1 MNGFPM
7 PIEDQ
12 YGPCRVGPA
21 YPFFFSPDMLSTY
34 YSKYEKYP
42 NIAQDIVFQW
52 YHPVETTKAQ
62 GAIWRVPAEIDYLYN
77 RIHFWEMGISEYEQ
91 IFKWIPEHK
100 KTVLLRELSVGCY
113 ICNTLKTSQNI
124 KKWWLLN
131 SCLTTENNLDKI
143 LQILDDLLKIIEDE
157 NKNTATTIPL
167 VKFNSALGFECAMNY
182 SGDETHL
189 QRKKNLLHQ
198 LVLIDIPEYR
208 KIVIQNKI
216 P

>member
-1 MNGFPM
+1 M
-7 PIEDQ
+7 
-12 YGPCRVGPA
+12 
-21 YPFFFSPDMLSTY
+21 
-34 YSKYEKYP
+34 
-42 NIAQDIVFQW
+42 
-52 YHPVETTKAQ
+52 
-62 GAIWRVPAEIDYLYN
+62 
-77 RIHFWEMGISEYEQ
+77 
-91 IFKWIPEHK
+91 
-100 KTVLLRELSVGCY
+100 GCY